1 MAHSYDFAVVK
12 IVPDPLRDEALNA
25 AIVVLRPGG
34 LDVHVTPSPER
45 LRAVA
50 PAITP
55 ETLDDLA
62 SALKNFDESDE
73 PTARRL
79 ENLRRLPGVIVSE
92 PGAVQGENEA
102 ELCKNVVGLVSRL
115 LTPVRLSFRQ
125 PFTKATALTRELTNY
140 FKREKLLGR
149 GEEDLNQHKIVRNVT
164 LSDDGTIRA
173 DFVGR
178 NSAFHVTETVDL
190 RTPGEL
196 TTVRLKDIAVAALT
210 LDEAKRKLGRK
221 TQRYLVYAATAAE
234 ERRASGFLGVAE
246 HHAEH
251 VFNYT
256 SRDDR
261 TRYFDFMFAALRG
274 DLASRAR
281 KDTGPKR
288 RSKRRS

>member
-1 MAHSYDFAVVK
+1 MAHSSDYAVVK

-25 AIVVLRPGG
+25 AIVVFRPDG

-50 PAITP
+50 PAITS

-62 SALKNFDESDE
+62 AALKNVDESE
-73 PTARRL
+73 QSTARRL
-79 ENLRRLPGVIVSE
+79 TNLRGLPGVVVSE
-92 PGAVQGENEA
+92 PGTVQGQNEA
-102 ELCKNVVGLVSRL
+102 ELNKNVVGLVSRL
-115 LTPVRLSFRQ
+115 LTPIRLSFR
-125 PFTKATALTRELTNY
+125 PPLMKATALTRELAKV

-149 GEEDLNQHKIVRNVT
+149 GEDALRQHKIVRNLT
-164 LSDDGTIRA
+164 LSDDGTISA
-173 DFVGR
+173 DFVAR

-221 TQRYLVYAATAAE
+221 TQRYLVYAATATE

-246 HHAEH
+246 HHAEY
-251 VFNYT
+251 VFNYS

-261 TRYFDFMFAALRG
+261 THYFDFMFAALRG
-274 DLASRAR
+274 DLASRV
-281 KDTGPKR
+281 R
-288 RSKRRS
+288 RDSLPRRQSKRKN